1 MILDSLTEMR
11 NLDASGM
18 LGLARALPEHV
29 EKALVLSSG
38 VSVGAPKSGYRGVVI
53 GGLGG
58 SAIAGDVVKTL
69 MEERAGVPCAVVR
82 EYLPPKHAGPDTL
95 FFCSSY
101 SGNTEET
108 LSLYEEGKKRRASL
122 VCLGSGGELER
133 RALLEGVPF
142 LKMEEGLPPRA
153 AIGYSFFMIF
163 DVLRR
168 LALLP
173 EEPGEVE
180 ETVALLR
187 RMASAYAED
196 VPARENPAKDLAMW
210 LHGKAAVVYGTRLTQ
225 CAALRW
231 KCQLNENSKT
241 VAFSNVFPELNH
253 NEIVGW
259 QGLKALGIPM
269 ALVVLRDVSEHPR
282 VAKRI
287 SITTELMAGD
297 AVAARNIRSQ
307 GQSLVTRIFSLIYVG
322 DFASIY
328 LAFLNGED
336 PTPVHRIQELKR
348 KLSEDQGK

>member
-1 MILDSLTEMR
+1 MILDSLSEMR
-11 NLDASGM
+11 SLDASGM
-18 LGLARALPEHV
+18 LGMVHAMPEHI
-29 EKALVLSSG
+29 EKALVVSSS
-38 VSVGAPKSGYRGVVI
+38 VRVGAPKTGYRNVVV

-58 SAIAGDVVKTL
+58 SAIAGDIVKTL
-69 MEERAGVPCAVVR
+69 MDERAEAPCLVVR
-82 EYLPPKHAGPDTL
+82 EYVPPGFAGPETL

-108 LSLYEEGKKRRASL
+108 LSLYEEAKKRRAGL
-122 VCLGSGGELER
+122 VCMGSGGELQR
-133 RALLEGVPF
+133 RALLDGVPF

-153 AIGYSFFMIF
+153 AVGYSFFMTL

-168 LALLP
+168 LSILP

-187 RMASAYAED
+187 KKAEACAERVQSAD
-196 VPARENPAKDLAMW
+196 NSAKQLALS
-210 LHGKAAVVYGTRLTQ
+210 LHGKTVVTYGTRLTQ

-231 KCQLNENSKT
+231 KCQFNENSK
-241 VAFSNVFPELNH
+241 VPAFTNVFPELDH

-259 QGLKALGIPM
+259 RGAKAPGTPF
-269 ALVVLRDVSEHPR
+269 AVAVLRDASEHPR
-282 VAKRI
+282 VARRI
-287 SITTELMAGD
+287 SITLELMRADG
-297 AVAARNIRSQ
+297 VAAGETWSEGR
-307 GQSLVTRIFSLIYVG
+307 SLVTRIFSLIYVG

-348 KLSEDQGK
+348 RLSEEKAA